1 MNFERFL
8 TPSAETS
15 NKANEEEEENAC
27 HSDAPDGCCAK
38 ATIDQTVG
46 TVLQALGTASAVTL
60 TAVGVVAHDNFTV
73 SELKLYYTLP

>member
-15 NKANEEEEENAC
+15 NKANEEEKEDAC

-38 ATIDQTVG
+38 ATID
-46 TVLQALGTASAVTL
+46 
-60 TAVGVVAHDNFTV
+60 
-73 SELKLYYTLP
+73 